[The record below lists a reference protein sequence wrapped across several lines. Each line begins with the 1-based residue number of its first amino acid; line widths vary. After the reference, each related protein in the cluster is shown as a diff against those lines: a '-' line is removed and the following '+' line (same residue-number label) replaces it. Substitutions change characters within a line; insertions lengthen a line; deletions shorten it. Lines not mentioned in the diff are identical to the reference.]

1 MFGGGFFRTL
11 DRRAAMRAATR
22 RHSGKGRAVPER
34 CPSIS
39 VLLRSTRLR
48 ACVRVRCSE
57 IEISHRVLRARQPA
71 GRGVMRASCAM
82 EFAARLI
89 CCSACGPS
97 ARMHPASQGG
107 HGPVA
112 PALFIVRRDE
122 LLSVRTSKGGSVC
135 GRPLYSLPWSS
146 VHALRPT
153 ETRHSPRNPVMARPR
168 TPCCWTTSS
177 NAPCSPCRTPV
188 AMGAKTFLNSARS
201 AQGEVLPAPVR
212 MACSSRVQR
221 RRCKHR

>member
-1 MFGGGFFRTL
+1 MFGGDFSEHWIDGQRCGPL
-11 DRRAAMRAATR
+11 QGATAE
-22 RHSGKGRAVPER
+22 KAVPF
-34 CPSIS
+34 PS
-39 VLLRSTRLR
+39 VARRSQFFFAQPALR

-89 CCSACGPS
+89 CGSACGPS

-112 PALFIVRRDE
+112 PALFIARRDE
-122 LLSVRTSKGGSVC
+122 LLSVRTSTGGSVC

-146 VHALRPT
+146 VCT
-153 ETRHSPRNPVMARPR
+153 
-168 TPCCWTTSS
+168 WTNG
-177 NAPCSPCRTPV
+177 NAPFVPKPGDGPPPDASLPDHVKQRALPALPHSSSDGRQGIPQLRSIGARRGFACSPSGWLPFTC
-188 AMGAKTFLNSARS
+188 SA
-201 AQGEVLPAPVR
+201 
-212 MACSSRVQR
+212 
-221 RRCKHR
+221 